1 MLFAISL
8 MNLFGVS
15 GNLMSLGAL
24 DFGLIVDG
32 AVIIVESVIH
42 RIHGSKHHPMGIAKL
57 SRGQMDAEVYDSA
70 RRMMGFASFGQI
82 IILIVYLPILALTGI
97 EGKMFKPMAQTVA
110 FAILGAF
117 LLSLTYVPMMAS
129 LLLSR
134 KTTRKVTFSDRLMGA
149 INRAYQPL
157 LNLALRGKGVVL
169 GVAVGLFAVA
179 LLLFT
184 RMGGEFIPQL
194 DEGDFAIE
202 TRVLTGSSLQETI
215 GVVQKASAILKQRF
229 PEVEEVVTKIGSA
242 EVPTEPNPVEL
253 GDMIVVLKD
262 RDAWTSAGS
271 REELATKISD
281 TLHAHLPQA
290 SFGVQQPIQMRFNE
304 LMTGARQDVVV
315 KIYGEDLDTL
325 AAYAERLGK
334 LIGPVAGAQDLYVEK
349 MTGLPQIMVGYNRE
363 NLARYGLSVHH
374 VNRTITAAFAGE
386 EAGQVYEGE
395 KRFGLVVRMDEQHRG
410 DIADVRNLFVSNAA
424 GLQVPLDQLA
434 RVEMREGPNQ
444 IQRDA
449 ARRRISVGFNVRNRD
464 VESTVD
470 EIRGKVAASLPLPP
484 GYSITY
490 GGQFQNLVE
499 AKSRLSVAVPLALL
513 MIFILLFFAFRSV
526 KQSVLIF
533 TAIPLS
539 AIGGVFALLLRGMP
553 FSISAG
559 VGFIALFGVAVL
571 NGIVLIGYFNQ
582 LKESGLTDIEAIV
595 RKGTAARL
603 RPIVMTATVASL
615 GFLPMALSSS
625 AGAEVQK
632 PLATVV
638 IGGLVS
644 ATLLTLVVLP
654 VIYYFSERGLRPAK
668 ALPVLL
674 LLGVPLA
681 GYGQGP
687 QPVGLEQVLRLAHEH
702 NERLRRD
709 RLAVD
714 LQGTLKRTA
723 VDLPKT
729 GFNFAHG
736 ELNSPLPDNRIGI
749 TQSFSF
755 PGAWTAQRRL
765 LAGQQALS
773 EKQRVAG
780 QREVELQIRQT
791 YGRLAYLHEL
801 GILLQRQDSLY
812 AAFEKAAEAKV
823 RTGESG
829 LLELTTAQ
837 TQRLELLDRL
847 SQHGADTKATLSQLN
862 ALIQAPEPLDL
873 IPEPLEAALPVDLS
887 FLPPADH
894 PLLAP
899 YEQVVT
905 LAERAQALEKKRLL
919 PDFSLGYFNQ
929 SLSGS
934 YVLNG
939 QESTFG
945 RSNRFQ
951 GVEAGIALPLWFGPQ
966 SARIKAAGIRREMAL
981 AEWRNEQKRLQGEWQ
996 AAVTHHQRLRNSLA
1010 LYRDKVQPNARL
1022 SVAQA
1027 DKAYRG
1033 GEAGYLQYL
1042 QATDAGLRVQ
1052 QHYLQLLLDYQ
1063 LHVYQLN
1070 YLSGQ

>member
-1 MLFAISL
+1 
-8 MNLFGVS
+8 
-15 GNLMSLGAL
+15 
-24 DFGLIVDG
+24 
-32 AVIIVESVIH
+32 
-42 RIHGSKHHPMGIAKL
+42 
-57 SRGQMDAEVYDSA
+57 
-70 RRMMGFASFGQI
+70 
-82 IILIVYLPILALTGI
+82 
-97 EGKMFKPMAQTVA
+97 
-110 FAILGAF
+110 
-117 LLSLTYVPMMAS
+117 
-129 LLLSR
+129 
-134 KTTRKVTFSDRLMGA
+134 
-149 INRAYQPL
+149 
-157 LNLALRGKGVVL
+157 
-169 GVAVGLFAVA
+169 
-179 LLLFT
+179 
-184 RMGGEFIPQL
+184 
-194 DEGDFAIE
+194 
-202 TRVLTGSSLQETI
+202 
-215 GVVQKASAILKQRF
+215 
-229 PEVEEVVTKIGSA
+229 
-242 EVPTEPNPVEL
+242 
-253 GDMIVVLKD
+253 
-262 RDAWTSAGS
+262 
-271 REELATKISD
+271 
-281 TLHAHLPQA
+281 
-290 SFGVQQPIQMRFNE
+290 
-304 LMTGARQDVVV
+304 
-315 KIYGEDLDTL
+315 
-325 AAYAERLGK
+325 
-334 LIGPVAGAQDLYVEK
+334 
-349 MTGLPQIMVGYNRE
+349 
-363 NLARYGLSVHH
+363 
-374 VNRTITAAFAGE
+374 
-386 EAGQVYEGE
+386 
-395 KRFGLVVRMDEQHRG
+395 
-410 DIADVRNLFVSNAA
+410 
-424 GLQVPLDQLA
+424 
-434 RVEMREGPNQ
+434 
-444 IQRDA
+444 
-449 ARRRISVGFNVRNRD
+449 
-464 VESTVD
+464 
-470 EIRGKVAASLPLPP
+470 
-484 GYSITY
+484 
-490 GGQFQNLVE
+490 
-499 AKSRLSVAVPLALL
+499 
-513 MIFILLFFAFRSV
+513 
-526 KQSVLIF
+526 
-533 TAIPLS
+533 
-539 AIGGVFALLLRGMP
+539 
-553 FSISAG
+553 
-559 VGFIALFGVAVL
+559 
-571 NGIVLIGYFNQ
+571 
-582 LKESGLTDIEAIV
+582 
-595 RKGTAARL
+595 
-603 RPIVMTATVASL
+603 
-615 GFLPMALSSS
+615 
-625 AGAEVQK
+625 
-632 PLATVV
+632 
-638 IGGLVS
+638 
-644 ATLLTLVVLP
+644 
-654 VIYYFSERGLRPAK
+654 
-668 ALPVLL
+668 
-674 LLGVPLA
+674 
-681 GYGQGP
+681 
-687 QPVGLEQVLRLAHEH
+687 VGLEQVLRLAHEH

-899 YEQVVT
+899 YEQEVT